1 MLKKS
6 VRKIQTFLD
15 DIWFYHI
22 LPTVRCAKMLTSKT
36 GADEEIVEIAAL
48 LHDIA
53 SIKYNDVENHHISG
67 AKEAERILKKL

>member
-1 MLKKS
+1 
-6 VRKIQTFLD
+6 
-15 DIWFYHI
+15 
-22 LPTVRCAKMLTSKT
+22 MLTSKT